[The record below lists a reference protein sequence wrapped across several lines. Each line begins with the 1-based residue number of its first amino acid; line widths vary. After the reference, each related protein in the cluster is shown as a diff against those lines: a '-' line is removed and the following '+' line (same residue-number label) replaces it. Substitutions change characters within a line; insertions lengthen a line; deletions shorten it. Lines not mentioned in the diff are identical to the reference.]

1 VTNKRDRRDINTKI
15 VLLELHLKTKGM
27 MKEKLHAIST
37 RMKIVINIDMM
48 KDALFQ
54 IEMIQVDI
62 LKMNIR
68 EEMKSVITTVLLTK

>member
-1 VTNKRDRRDINTKI
+1 VTSKRDRRDINTKI

-37 RMKIVINIDMM
+37 RMKILINIDMM